1 MARISTYDR
10 DLVISREDILIGTD
24 SQDSSITKNYS
35 VGSLID
41 FISLSSGGVVDTN
54 YYLSA
59 ITANQSTGVVTFT
72 VNGTD
77 NQTLT
82 LGTAAFSASTDF
94 AASNISFNTAQ
105 VVSAND
111 ITAYYLNVDGNG
123 LQGQLLQSDGDGS
136 FTWVNAA
143 SLVDTNNYVTNIEIN
158 GSQLVF
164 RMQGNVSD
172 PTVTLGSA
180 AFESVTSIVNQVSNQ
195 ISLDDI
201 DTTFLGD
208 LATLDKVG
216 ANQIST
222 DAITALKIK
231 DGVIGE
237 KKLAIANNPTS
248 GYVLTSDGADGFSWT
263 ANASSNYYLTSVT
276 QTDQTLTFNLG
287 GGFAGTD
294 PTFTFGSAAFAN
306 VSTTETDRNAANVP
320 KANHTHVMAHI
331 TDAGSVATLNSI
343 GTSDIDNNAVTAAK
357 LSPAVGT
364 DGQVLS
370 LSGGNLAWVAG
381 QAGASNFI
389 ALSDTPAS
397 MGTAGQI
404 LKVNSGA
411 NALEFSNFNINNIG
425 QITSVNTG
433 TAGKVLAIDANNYGA
448 SGSLGLKW
456 VDTSQVG
463 ATTFTALTDTPSSLG
478 TANQLLAVNQA
489 ANAVEFVTINGTY
502 IQSGTIQGGTNGN
515 LATNTVTFENIANAT
530 ITGDK
535 INNNTVTQG
544 NLATNSV
551 GTNEIIDLNVTSGK
565 IAEGAVIESK
575 IANLAITESK
585 INTDAVT
592 TAKILNSA
600 VTSAKILDGAITLAK
615 LDPAINLGGTNTYTD
630 WETTNN
636 TKIDWY
642 VNGSNEMQLLAN
654 GTLHVDGDVVAYSST
669 IASDKNLKNNIT
681 NIDNPIEKVKQ
692 LNGVTFNWK
701 KNDKESGGVIAQ
713 EVQQVL
719 PSLVSEVTELN
730 GEGSHLA
737 VDYNGIIGLLIE
749 TVKEQQNQ
757 IDDLKA
763 RIEA

>member
-10 DLVISREDILIGTD
+10 DLVVSREDILIGTD

-59 ITANQSTGVVTFT
+59 ITADQNTGVVTFT
-72 VNGTD
+72 VNGID

-82 LGTAAFSASTDF
+82 LGTAAFNASTDF
-94 AASNISFNTAQ
+94 AASSISFNTAQ
-105 VVSAND
+105 VVSQND
-111 ITAYYLNVDGNG
+111 INAYYLNVDGNG
-123 LQGQLLQSDGDGS
+123 VQGQILQSDGDGS

-164 RMQGNVSD
+164 RMQGDVSD

-180 AFESVTSIVNQVSNQ
+180 AFESVTSIVNQVSDQ

-216 ANQIST
+216 ANQIDT
-222 DAITALKIK
+222 AAVTALKIK
-231 DGVIGE
+231 DGVVGE

-263 ANASSNYYLTSVT
+263 ENASSNYYLTSVT
-276 QTDQTLTFNLG
+276 QTDETLTFNLG

-294 PTFTFGSAAFAN
+294 PTFTFGSAAFTT
-306 VSTTETDRNAANVP
+306 VSATTTDRNAANVP
-320 KANHTHVMAHI
+320 RADHLHVMAHI

-357 LSPAVGT
+357 LSPAIGT

-370 LSGGNLAWVAG
+370 LSGGNLTWVAG
-381 QAGASNFI
+381 QAGASNFL
-389 ALSDTPAS
+389 ALSDTPS
-397 MGTAGQI
+397 SYTANPGDI
-404 LKVNSGA
+404 LQVNSGT
-411 NALEFSNFNINNIG
+411 NGLEFTAFKVKNINNI
-425 QITSVNTG
+425 QTVNSG
-433 TAGKVLAIDANNYGA
+433 SAGKVLAVDANNQGS
-448 SGSLGLKW
+448 SGYKGLKW

-463 ATTFTALTDTPSSLG
+463 ATTFSALTDTPAALG
-478 TANQLLAVNQA
+478 TAHQVLTVNSEGTDLEYRTID
-489 ANAVEFVTINGTY
+489 ANHISTGLITSTMIAD
-502 IQSGTIQGGTNGN
+502 GTI
-515 LATNTVTFENIANAT
+515 A
-530 ITGDK
+530 TGD
-535 INNNTVTQG
+535 
-544 NLATNSV
+544 
-551 GTNEIIDLNVTSGK
+551 
-565 IAEGAVIESK
+565 IADS
-575 IANLAITESK
+575 
-585 INTDAVT
+585 AVT
-592 TAKILNSA
+592 TAKIATSAVGANQIGTNAITTAKITDLNVTTAKIADDAVTNSKIAADAVGTTKIADSA
-600 VTSAKILDGAITLAK
+600 VTQAK
-615 LDPAINLGGTNTYTD
+615 LGTINTIGGTATKTVWD
-630 WETTNN
+630 TSTN

-642 VNGSNEMQLLAN
+642 VNSSNHMRLDQN
-654 GTLHVDGDVVAYSST
+654 GDLNVNGDVVAYSTSV
-669 IASDKNLKNNIT
+669 ASDKTLKNNIS
-681 NIDNPIEKVKQ
+681 NIQDPIEKVKQ

-701 KNDKESGGVIAQ
+701 KNGKESGGIIAQ
-713 EVQQVL
+713 DVKGVL
-719 PSLVSEVTELN
+719 PSLVSEVKELD

-757 IDDLKA
+757 IDNLKA
-763 RIEA
+763 HIEA

>member
-59 ITANQSTGVVTFT
+59 ITANQNTGVVTFT

-82 LGTAAFSASTDF
+82 LGTAAFNASTDF
-94 AASNISFNTAQ
+94 AASSISFNTAQ
-105 VVSAND
+105 VVSQND
-111 ITAYYLNVDGNG
+111 INAYYLNVDGNG
-123 LQGQLLQSDGDGS
+123 VQGQILQSDGDGS

-164 RMQGNVSD
+164 RMQGDVSD

-180 AFESVTSIVNQVSNQ
+180 AFESVTSIVNQVANQ
-195 ISLDDI
+195 ITLDDI

-216 ANQIST
+216 ANQIDT
-222 DAITALKIK
+222 AAVTALKIK
-231 DGVIGE
+231 DGIVGE

-263 ANASSNYYLTSVT
+263 ENASSNYYLTSVT
-276 QTDQTLTFNLG
+276 QTDETLTFNLG

-294 PTFTFGSAAFAN
+294 PTFTFGSAAFTT
-306 VSTTETDRNAANVP
+306 VSTTTTDRNAANVP
-320 KANHTHVMAHI
+320 RADHTHEMAHI
-331 TDAGSVATLNSI
+331 TDAGDLATLDSI
-343 GTSDIDNNAVTAAK
+343 GTSDIDNNAVTAGK
-357 LSPAVGT
+357 LSPSVGT

-370 LSGGNLAWVAG
+370 LSGGNLTWVAG

-404 LKVNSGA
+404 LKVNTGT
-411 NALEFSNFNINNIG
+411 NGLEFSKFEIRNVDAIH
-425 QITSVNTG
+425 TVNTA
-433 TAGKVLAIDANNYGA
+433 TAGKVLAVDVNNE
-448 SGSLGLKW
+448 GSTNYLGLQW
-456 VDTSQVG
+456 IDTSQVG
-463 ATTFTALTDTPSSLG
+463 ATTFTGLNDTVGSIG
-478 TANQLLAVNQA
+478 TAHQVAVVNAA
-489 ANAVEFVTINGTY
+489 ANKVEFRTIDANILPDDIVTSAKIAD
-502 IQSGTIQGGTNGN
+502 GTITGTDIASATITNGN
-515 LATNTVTFENIANAT
+515 IQSST
-530 ITGDK
+530 ITNAELAQNCITADNITNG
-535 INNNTVTQG
+535 VVG
-544 NLATNSV
+544 NIKLA
-551 GTNEIIDLNVTSGK
+551 
-565 IAEGAVIESK
+565 
-575 IANLAITESK
+575 
-585 INTDAVT
+585 TDAVT
-592 TAKILNSA
+592 TVKIANSNITTAKIADAN
-600 VTSAKILDGAITLAK
+600 VTLAK
-615 LDPAINLGGTNTYTD
+615 LASDVKLSTINNTESTRTD
-630 WETTNN
+630 WDTANN

-654 GTLHVDGDVVAYSST
+654 GTLHVDGDVIAYSST
-669 IASDKNLKNNIT
+669 IASDKNLKNSIA

-701 KNDKESGGVIAQ
+701 KNGKESGGVIAQ
-713 EVQQVL
+713 EVKQVL

-757 IDDLKA
+757 IDNLKA
-763 RIEA
+763 HIES

>member
-10 DLVISREDILIGTD
+10 DLVVSREDILIGTD

-59 ITANQSTGVVTFT
+59 VTAAQETGVVTFT

-82 LGTAAFSASTDF
+82 LGTAAFNASTDF
-94 AASNISFNTAQ
+94 AASDISFNTAQ
-105 VVSAND
+105 VVGVND

-164 RMQGNVSD
+164 RMQGDVSD

-180 AFESVTSIVNQVSNQ
+180 AFESVTSIVNQVSDQ

-216 ANQIST
+216 ANQIDT
-222 DAITALKIK
+222 AAVTALKIK
-231 DGVIGE
+231 DGVVGE

-263 ANASSNYYLTSVT
+263 ENASSNYYLTSVT

-306 VSTTETDRNAANVP
+306 VSTTITDRNAANVP
-320 KANHTHVMAHI
+320 RADHLHVMAHI

-357 LSPAVGT
+357 LSPAIGT

-370 LSGGNLAWVAG
+370 LSGGNLTWVAG
-381 QAGASNFI
+381 QAGASNFL
-389 ALSDTPAS
+389 ALSDTPS
-397 MGTAGQI
+397 SYTANPGDI
-404 LKVNSGA
+404 LQVNSGT
-411 NALEFSNFNINNIG
+411 NGLEFTAFKVKNINNI
-425 QITSVNTG
+425 QTVNSG
-433 TAGKVLAIDANNYGA
+433 TAGKVLAVDANNQGS
-448 SGSLGLKW
+448 SGYKGLKW

-463 ATTFTALTDTPSSLG
+463 ATTFSALTDTPASLG
-478 TANQLLAVNQA
+478 TAHQVLTVNA
-489 ANAVEFVTINGTY
+489 AGTDLEY
-502 IQSGTIQGGTNGN
+502 RSIDANHISAGLITSTMIADGTIATDDIANSAITTAKIATSAVGANQIGTN
-515 LATNTVTFENIANAT
+515 A
-530 ITGDK
+530 ITTAK
-535 INNNTVTQG
+535 IT
-544 NLATNSV
+544 
-551 GTNEIIDLNVTSGK
+551 DLNVTTAK
-565 IAEGAVIESK
+565 IAD
-575 IANLAITESK
+575 
-585 INTDAVT
+585 DAVT
-592 TAKILNSA
+592 TAKINALAVGTTEIADAA
-600 VTSAKILDGAITLAK
+600 VTQAK
-615 LDPAINLGGTNTYTD
+615 LGTINTIGGTATKTVWD
-630 WETTNN
+630 TSTN

-642 VNGSNEMQLLAN
+642 VNSSNHMRLDQN
-654 GTLHVDGDVVAYSST
+654 GDLNVNGDVVAYST
-669 IASDKNLKNNIT
+669 TVASDKTLKNNIS
-681 NIDNPIEKVKQ
+681 NIEDPIEKVKQ

-719 PSLVSEVTELN
+719 PSLVSKVTELN

>member
-10 DLVISREDILIGTD
+10 DLVVSREDILIGTD

-41 FISLSSGGVVDTN
+41 FISLSSDGVVDTN

-59 ITANQSTGVVTFT
+59 ITADQDTGAVTFT

-82 LGTAAFSASTDF
+82 LGTAAFHAHTDY
-94 AASNISFNTAQ
+94 AASDISFNTAQ
-105 VVSAND
+105 VVGAND

-123 LQGQLLQSDGDGS
+123 VQGQLLQSDGDGS

-164 RMQGNVSD
+164 RMQGDVSD

-180 AFESVTSIVNQVSNQ
+180 AFESVTSIVNQVSDQ
-195 ISLDDI
+195 ITLDDI

-208 LATLDKVG
+208 LATLDKVD
-216 ANQIST
+216 ANQISN
-222 DAITALKIK
+222 DAVTALKIK
-231 DGVIGE
+231 DGIIGE

-276 QTDQTLTFNLG
+276 QTDETLTFNLG

-294 PTFTFGSAAFAN
+294 PEFTFGSAAFAT
-306 VSTTETDRNAANVP
+306 VSTTTTDRNSANVP
-320 KANHTHVMAHI
+320 RADHTHEMAHI
-331 TDAGSVATLNSI
+331 TDAGDLAILDSI

-357 LSPAVGT
+357 LSPAVGV

-370 LSGGNLAWVAG
+370 LSGGNLTWVAG
-381 QAGASNFI
+381 QAGASNFL
-389 ALSDTPAS
+389 ALSDTPS
-397 MGTAGQI
+397 SYTANAGDI
-404 LKVNSGA
+404 LKVNSAIDG
-411 NALEFSNFNINNIG
+411 LEFSSLAIANIN
-425 QITSVNTG
+425 QITTVNSG
-433 TAGKVLAIDANNYGA
+433 TTGKVLAVDVNNQGS
-448 SGSLGLKW
+448 SGYKGLKW

-463 ATTFTALTDTPSSLG
+463 ATTFSALTDTPASLG
-478 TANQLLAVNQA
+478 TAHQVLTVNA
-489 ANAVEFVTINGTY
+489 AGTDLEY
-502 IQSGTIQGGTNGN
+502 RTLDANHISTGLITS
-515 LATNTVTFENIANAT
+515 AMIADGT
-530 ITGDK
+530 ITGSDIAGSTITSSNLVDLTVSTVK
-535 INNNTVTQG
+535 IENSAITTQK
-544 NLATNSV
+544 LAADAV
-551 GTNEIIDLNVTSGK
+551 DGTK
-565 IAEGAVIESK
+565 IADDSIDSEHYVDGSIDTAH
-575 IANLAITESK
+575 IADDAIT
-585 INTDAVT
+585 A
-592 TAKILNSA
+592 AKIGDISQ
-600 VTSAKILDGAITLAK
+600 I
-615 LDPAINLGGTNTYTD
+615 GGTNTYTEWD
-630 WETTNN
+630 TVND

-654 GTLHVDGDVVAYSST
+654 GTLHVDGDVIAYSSS
-669 IASDKNLKNNIT
+669 IASDKNLKDNIT

-701 KNDKESGGVIAQ
+701 KNGKKSGGVIAQ

-730 GEGSHLA
+730 SEGSHLA

>member
-41 FISLSSGGVVDTN
+41 FISLSSGGIVDTN

-59 ITANQSTGVVTFT
+59 ITADQNTGAVTFT

-82 LGTAAFSASTDF
+82 LGTAAFHAHTDY

-105 VVSAND
+105 VVGAND

-123 LQGQLLQSDGDGS
+123 VQGQLLQSDGDGS

-143 SLVDTNNYVTNIEIN
+143 SLVDTNNYLTNIEIN

-164 RMQGNVSD
+164 RMQGDVSD

-180 AFESVTSIVNQVSNQ
+180 AFESVTSIVNQVSDQ

-222 DAITALKIK
+222 DAVTALKIK

-237 KKLAIANNPTS
+237 KKLAVSNNPTS

-263 ANASSNYYLTSVT
+263 QNSSSNYYLTSVT
-276 QTDQTLTFNLG
+276 QADNTLTFNLG

-294 PTFTFGSAAFAN
+294 PEFTFGSAAFAN
-306 VSTTETDRNAANVP
+306 VSTTPTDRNAANVP
-320 KANHTHVMAHI
+320 MANHTHEMAHI

-357 LSPAVGT
+357 LSPAVGV

-370 LSGGNLAWVAG
+370 LSGGNLTWVAG
-381 QAGASNFI
+381 QAGASSFT
-389 ALSDTPAS
+389 ALDDTPAS
-397 MGTAGQI
+397 YTANPGDI
-404 LKVNSGA
+404 LQVNSGT
-411 NALEFSNFNINNIG
+411 NGLEFTPFAVKNIG
-425 QITSVNTG
+425 QITTVNSG
-433 TAGKVLAIDANNYGA
+433 TAGKVLAVDVNNQGS
-448 SGSLGLKW
+448 SGYKGLKW

-463 ATTFTALTDTPSSLG
+463 ATTFSALTDTPSSIG
-478 TANQLLAVNQA
+478 TAHQLLTVNA
-489 ANAVEFVTINGTY
+489 AGTDLEY
-502 IQSGTIQGGTNGN
+502 RTLDANHISTGLITSTM
-515 LATNTVTFENIANAT
+515 IANGT
-530 ITGDK
+530 ITGSDIAGSTITSTNLVDLTVSTVK
-535 INNNTVTQG
+535 IENSAITTQK
-544 NLATNSV
+544 LAADAVN
-551 GTNEIIDLNVTSGK
+551 GTK
-565 IAEGAVIESK
+565 IADDSIDSEHYVDGSIDTAH
-575 IANLAITESK
+575 IADDAIT
-585 INTDAVT
+585 A
-592 TAKILNSA
+592 AKIGDISQM
-600 VTSAKILDGAITLAK
+600 
-615 LDPAINLGGTNTYTD
+615 GGTNTYTD
-630 WETTNN
+630 WDTLND

-654 GTLHVDGDVVAYSST
+654 GTLHVDGDVIAYSST
-669 IASDKNLKNNIT
+669 IASDKNLKDNIT
-681 NIDNPIEKVKQ
+681 NINNPIEKIKQ

-701 KNDKESGGVIAQ
+701 KNGKESGGVIAQ

-730 GEGSHLA
+730 SEGSHLA

>member
-10 DLVISREDILIGTD
+10 DLVVSREDILIGTD

-59 ITANQSTGVVTFT
+59 ITADQNTGVVTFT

-82 LGTAAFSASTDF
+82 LGTAAFNASTDF
-94 AASNISFNTAQ
+94 AASSISFNTAQ
-105 VVSAND
+105 VVSQND
-111 ITAYYLNVDGNG
+111 INAYYLNVDGNG
-123 LQGQLLQSDGDGS
+123 VQGQILQSDGDGS

-164 RMQGNVSD
+164 RMQGDVSD

-180 AFESVTSIVNQVSNQ
+180 AFESVTSIVNQVSDQ

-216 ANQIST
+216 ANQIDT
-222 DAITALKIK
+222 AAVTALKIK
-231 DGVIGE
+231 DGVVGE

-263 ANASSNYYLTSVT
+263 ENASSNYYLTSVT
-276 QTDQTLTFNLG
+276 QTDETLTFNLG

-294 PTFTFGSAAFAN
+294 PTFTFGSAAFAT
-306 VSTTETDRNAANVP
+306 VSTTTTDRNSANVP
-320 KANHTHVMAHI
+320 RADHTHEMAHI
-331 TDAGSVATLNSI
+331 TDAGDLATLDSI

-370 LSGGNLAWVAG
+370 LSGGNLTWVAG
-381 QAGASNFI
+381 QAGASNFL
-389 ALSDTPAS
+389 ALSDTPS
-397 MGTAGQI
+397 SYTANPGDI
-404 LKVNSGA
+404 LQVNSGT
-411 NALEFSNFNINNIG
+411 NGLEFTAFKVKNINNI
-425 QITSVNTG
+425 QTVNSG
-433 TAGKVLAIDANNYGA
+433 SAGKVLAVDANNQGS
-448 SGSLGLKW
+448 SGYKGLKW

-463 ATTFTALTDTPSSLG
+463 ATTFSALTDTPAALG
-478 TANQLLAVNQA
+478 TAHQVLTVNSEGTDLEYRTID
-489 ANAVEFVTINGTY
+489 ANHISTGLITSTMIAD
-502 IQSGTIQGGTNGN
+502 GTI
-515 LATNTVTFENIANAT
+515 A
-530 ITGDK
+530 TGD
-535 INNNTVTQG
+535 
-544 NLATNSV
+544 
-551 GTNEIIDLNVTSGK
+551 
-565 IAEGAVIESK
+565 IADS
-575 IANLAITESK
+575 
-585 INTDAVT
+585 AVT
-592 TAKILNSA
+592 TAKIATSAVGANQIGTNAITTAKITDLNVTTAKIADDAVTNAKIAADAVGTTEIADSA
-600 VTSAKILDGAITLAK
+600 VTQAK
-615 LDPAINLGGTNTYTD
+615 LGTINTIGSTATKTVWD
-630 WETTNN
+630 TSTN

-642 VNGSNEMQLLAN
+642 VNSSNHMRLDQN
-654 GTLHVDGDVVAYSST
+654 GDLNVNGDVVAYSTSV
-669 IASDKNLKNNIT
+669 ASDKTLKNNIS
-681 NIDNPIEKVKQ
+681 NIEDPIEKVKQ

-701 KNDKESGGVIAQ
+701 KNGKESGGVIAQ

-763 RIEA
+763 HIEA

>member
-10 DLVISREDILIGTD
+10 DLVISRDDILIGTD

-41 FISLSSGGVVDTN
+41 FISLSSDGVVDTN

-59 ITANQSTGVVTFT
+59 ITADQSTGIVTFT

-77 NQTLT
+77 NQTLI
-82 LGTAAFSASTDF
+82 LGTAAFNASTDF

-105 VVSAND
+105 VVSQND
-111 ITAYYLNVDGNG
+111 INAYYLNVDGNG
-123 LQGQLLQSDGDGS
+123 VQGQILQSDGDGS

-143 SLVDTNNYVTNIEIN
+143 SLVDTNNYVTSIEIN

-164 RMQGNVSD
+164 RMQGDVSD

-216 ANQIST
+216 ANQIDT
-222 DAITALKIK
+222 AAVTALKIK
-231 DGVIGE
+231 DGVVGE

-263 ANASSNYYLTSVT
+263 ENASSNYYLTSVT
-276 QTDQTLTFNLG
+276 QTDETLTFNLG

-294 PTFTFGSAAFAN
+294 PTFTFGSAAFAT
-306 VSTTETDRNAANVP
+306 VSTTTTDRNAANVP
-320 KANHTHVMAHI
+320 RADHTHEMAHI

-370 LSGGNLAWVAG
+370 LSGGNLTWVAG
-381 QAGASNFI
+381 QAGASNFL
-389 ALSDTPAS
+389 ALSDTPS
-397 MGTAGQI
+397 SYTANPGDI
-404 LKVNSGA
+404 LQVNSGT
-411 NALEFSNFNINNIG
+411 NGLEFTAFKVKNINNI
-425 QITSVNTG
+425 QTVNSG
-433 TAGKVLAIDANNYGA
+433 SAGKVLAVDANNQGS
-448 SGSLGLKW
+448 SGYKGLKW

-463 ATTFTALTDTPSSLG
+463 ATTFSALTDTPASLG
-478 TANQLLAVNQA
+478 AAHQVLTVNAAGTDLEYRTIDANHISAGLITSTMIADGTIATDDIANSAVTTAKIATSAVGANQ
-489 ANAVEFVTINGTY
+489 I
-502 IQSGTIQGGTNGN
+502 GTN
-515 LATNTVTFENIANAT
+515 A
-530 ITGDK
+530 ITTAK
-535 INNNTVTQG
+535 IT
-544 NLATNSV
+544 
-551 GTNEIIDLNVTSGK
+551 DLNVTTAK
-565 IAEGAVIESK
+565 IAD
-575 IANLAITESK
+575 
-585 INTDAVT
+585 DAVT
-592 TAKILNSA
+592 TAKINALAVGTTEIADSA
-600 VTSAKILDGAITLAK
+600 VTQAK
-615 LDPAINLGGTNTYTD
+615 LGTINTIGGTATKTVWD
-630 WETTNN
+630 TSTN

-642 VNGSNEMQLLAN
+642 VNSSNHMRLDQN
-654 GTLHVDGDVVAYSST
+654 GDLNVNGDVVAYSTSV
-669 IASDKNLKNNIT
+669 ASDKMLKNNIS
-681 NIDNPIEKVKQ
+681 NIEDPIEKVKQ

-719 PSLVSEVTELN
+719 PSLVSKVTELN

>member
-10 DLVISREDILIGTD
+10 DLVVSREDILIGTD

-41 FISLSSGGVVDTN
+41 FISLSSDGVVDTN

-59 ITANQSTGVVTFT
+59 ITADQDTGAVTFT

-82 LGTAAFSASTDF
+82 LGTAAFHAHTDY
-94 AASNISFNTAQ
+94 AASDISFNTAQ
-105 VVSAND
+105 VVGAND

-123 LQGQLLQSDGDGS
+123 VQGQLLQSDGDGS

-164 RMQGNVSD
+164 RMQGDVSD

-180 AFESVTSIVNQVSNQ
+180 AFESVTSIVNQVSDQ
-195 ISLDDI
+195 ITLDDI

-208 LATLDKVG
+208 LATLDKVD
-216 ANQIST
+216 ANQISN
-222 DAITALKIK
+222 DAVTALKIK
-231 DGVIGE
+231 DGIIGE

-276 QTDQTLTFNLG
+276 QTDETLTFNLG

-294 PTFTFGSAAFAN
+294 PEFTFGSAAFAT
-306 VSTTETDRNAANVP
+306 VSTTTTDRNSANVP
-320 KANHTHVMAHI
+320 RADHTHEMAHI
-331 TDAGSVATLNSI
+331 TDAGDLAILDSI

-357 LSPAVGT
+357 LSPAVGV

-370 LSGGNLAWVAG
+370 LSGGNLTWVAG
-381 QAGASNFI
+381 QAGASNFL
-389 ALSDTPAS
+389 ALSDTPS
-397 MGTAGQI
+397 SYTANAGDI
-404 LKVNSGA
+404 LKVNSAIDG
-411 NALEFSNFNINNIG
+411 LEFSSLAIANIN
-425 QITSVNTG
+425 QITTVNSG
-433 TAGKVLAIDANNYGA
+433 TTGKVLAVDVNNQGS
-448 SGSLGLKW
+448 SGYKGLKW

-463 ATTFTALTDTPSSLG
+463 ATTFSALTDTPASLG
-478 TANQLLAVNQA
+478 TAHQVLTVNA
-489 ANAVEFVTINGTY
+489 AGTDLEY
-502 IQSGTIQGGTNGN
+502 RTLDANHISTGLITS
-515 LATNTVTFENIANAT
+515 AMIADGT
-530 ITGDK
+530 ITGSDIAGLTITSSNLVDLTVSTVK
-535 INNNTVTQG
+535 IENSAITTQK
-544 NLATNSV
+544 LAADAV
-551 GTNEIIDLNVTSGK
+551 DGTK
-565 IAEGAVIESK
+565 IADDSIDSEHYVDGSIDTAH
-575 IANLAITESK
+575 IADDAIT
-585 INTDAVT
+585 A
-592 TAKILNSA
+592 AKIGDISQ
-600 VTSAKILDGAITLAK
+600 I
-615 LDPAINLGGTNTYTD
+615 GGTNTYTEWD
-630 WETTNN
+630 TVND

-654 GTLHVDGDVVAYSST
+654 GTLHVDGDVIAYSST
-669 IASDKNLKNNIT
+669 IASDKNLKDNIT

-701 KNDKESGGVIAQ
+701 KNDKKSGGVIAQ

-730 GEGSHLA
+730 SEGSHLA